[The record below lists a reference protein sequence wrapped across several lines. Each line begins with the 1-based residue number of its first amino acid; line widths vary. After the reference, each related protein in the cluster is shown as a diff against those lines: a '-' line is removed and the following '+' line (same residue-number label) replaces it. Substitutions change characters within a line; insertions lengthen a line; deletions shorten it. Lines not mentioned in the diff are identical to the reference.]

1 MKNRLID
8 FIQQKFGDKFNDFV
22 ESDISIML
30 IENWAF
36 IADTLSF
43 KMDQI
48 ANEIFIDTVTEKENA
63 FRLAKLVGFEPQPP
77 ISARSLFS
85 ASIQNPLTSDLTI
98 PTPLDISFASG
109 GESITY
115 ELFPAD
121 ANNKPMLDQDIVIP
135 AGSVINASVIGL
147 EGKTYNDNPR
157 GNGQINQMYQ
167 CVFTPLQNLRK
178 KWLTDYIS

>member
-1 MKNRLID
+1 MAINNCPFDITPYAISEITVKPVVFNLNYTNQDFWSMKNRLID

-77 ISARSLFS
+77 ISARS
-85 ASIQNPLTSDLTI
+85 
-98 PTPLDISFASG
+98 
-109 GESITY
+109 
-115 ELFPAD
+115 FPSS
-121 ANNKPMLDQDIVIP
+121 Q
-135 AGSVINASVIGL
+135 
-147 EGKTYNDNPR
+147 
-157 GNGQINQMYQ
+157 
-167 CVFTPLQNLRK
+167 
-178 KWLTDYIS
+178 